1 MDEEYLSAGQ
11 AAAIA
16 GLAYPTIIKHINAGN
31 LQALRKGPHFAI
43 TKSDLIN
50 FKIRYERNEFNNA
63 PRIREA
69 ARLEQ
74 IAREVSE
81 AVAARQFQVGSVK

>member
-1 MDEEYLSAGQ
+1 MEEEYLSAAQ
-11 AAAIA
+11 AAAIV

-31 LQALRKGPHFAI
+31 LQAQRMGSHFAI

-50 FKIRYERNEFNNA
+50 FKIKYYGGEFNQA
-63 PRIREA
+63 PRIKES
-69 ARLEQ
+69 ARLEA

-81 AVAARQFQVGSVK
+81 AVAARQLVGAK